1 MRRNLIQTLIIV
13 FCISFFHLFSVSP
26 APTQEAGLT
35 AGGFQ
40 WGGDIEL
47 GYRGE
52 SISGNKNRYDYVSNL
67 HNGLKLFAL
76 SLWGKRIDND
86 AKGFADS
93 LRFNL
98 SNIGDPYPS
107 GLFEIKKNNT
117 YSLNLNYRQYKYIN
131 YQEEPN
137 NLFGSNLSFDT
148 TVRTGSA
155 LLSFIPKEG
164 VKLNFGYNMV
174 QRDGETYGPRFTY
187 PTPMQQDVREL
198 YNEGFISADFAISGW
213 DFHLKQ
219 SYWNFSNNNKIHSP
233 QYEALDN
240 SMNTFVTTLKGHTRF
255 GERLDLDL
263 VYIYAHSEG
272 TANLGTVPIVAVL
285 PGTGDMVM
293 NTHVL
298 EAGLS
303 YLLLKQLV
311 FHFDYRFHALDQ
323 NGHANTDPFVG
334 APANASSNYNL
345 IANTGTFQLEYIPY
359 DNLTVRAGYRVQYQ
373 HTYGDNYYDAGIGNG
388 NGGKSPNSNT
398 NWVNGWVGSI
408 NWKPYKFLSVYG
420 EYEEANFS
428 NPYTWISV
436 QNQNI
441 GRVKIKYDTPL
452 KGLSLRGTFNWRY
465 TTNAQQN
472 YNLNVQDYIFTVIY
486 KPIPMI
492 AFDGYFD
499 YSKVNN
505 SKGIWNP
512 IPFRFEN
519 VAWDSDYYVWTGG
532 LTFENVYKGLG
543 GRMTGSY
550 ARSTG
555 ENSQNYVDAVV
566 SVWYKNNIV
575 TPIFTYERTY
585 LTDNVVHANGFN
597 ANLFTF
603 SLRKDF

>member
-1 MRRNLIQTLIIV
+1 MRRNLIKTLIIV

-219 SYWNFSNNNKIHSP
+219 SY
-233 QYEALDN
+233 
-240 SMNTFVTTLKGHTRF
+240 
-255 GERLDLDL
+255 
-263 VYIYAHSEG
+263 
-272 TANLGTVPIVAVL
+272 
-285 PGTGDMVM
+285 
-293 NTHVL
+293 
-298 EAGLS
+298 
-303 YLLLKQLV
+303 
-311 FHFDYRFHALDQ
+311 
-323 NGHANTDPFVG
+323 
-334 APANASSNYNL
+334 
-345 IANTGTFQLEYIPY
+345 
-359 DNLTVRAGYRVQYQ
+359 
-373 HTYGDNYYDAGIGNG
+373 
-388 NGGKSPNSNT
+388 
-398 NWVNGWVGSI
+398 
-408 NWKPYKFLSVYG
+408 
-420 EYEEANFS
+420 
-428 NPYTWISV
+428 
-436 QNQNI
+436 
-441 GRVKIKYDTPL
+441 
-452 KGLSLRGTFNWRY
+452 
-465 TTNAQQN
+465 
-472 YNLNVQDYIFTVIY
+472 
-486 KPIPMI
+486 
-492 AFDGYFD
+492 
-499 YSKVNN
+499 
-505 SKGIWNP
+505 
-512 IPFRFEN
+512 
-519 VAWDSDYYVWTGG
+519 
-532 LTFENVYKGLG
+532 
-543 GRMTGSY
+543 
-550 ARSTG
+550 
-555 ENSQNYVDAVV
+555 
-566 SVWYKNNIV
+566 
-575 TPIFTYERTY
+575 
-585 LTDNVVHANGFN
+585 
-597 ANLFTF
+597 
-603 SLRKDF
+603 